1 MKKLFL
7 LLFLATLFLG
17 VVAQQN
23 PMPMPQK
30 AYVAGQNGNVVS
42 IYDCNER
49 AEYFIPGYLQD
60 IGVDSNGDLYTLVCN
75 NPSGW
80 GNYYVYKNVFG
91 RQQFFFKLDEDKALL
106 CHNFSRRVRR
116 GSMV

>member
-7 LLFLATLFLG
+7 LFFLATLSLG

-80 GNYYVYKNVFG
+80 GNYYVYKNVFDKP
-91 RQQFFFKLDEDKALL
+91 RADELARMP
-106 CHNFSRRVRR
+106 RRENV
-116 GSMV
+116 GAKKPTIF